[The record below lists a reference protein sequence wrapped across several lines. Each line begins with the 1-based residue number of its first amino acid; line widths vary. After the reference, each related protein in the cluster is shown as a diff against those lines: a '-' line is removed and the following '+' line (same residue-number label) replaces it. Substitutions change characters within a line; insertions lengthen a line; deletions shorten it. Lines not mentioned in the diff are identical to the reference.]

1 MRLLVPNSVKN
12 ANFDLFFSFVQAR
25 AMSIYEQKIFGF
37 LISDES
43 VMSYPDYAERTFFLR
58 VTEVEVPITEFS
70 KFFNKNFT
78 KYLSN
83 MYLLYG
89 KRFE

>member
-1 MRLLVPNSVKN
+1 MQILIY
-12 ANFDLFFSFVQAR
+12 LFFLGS
-25 AMSIYEQKIFGF
+25 STSYKHLLIFGF

-43 VMSYPDYAERTFFLR
+43 VMSYPDYAENTFFCR
-58 VTEVEVPITEFS
+58 VTGDEVPITEFS

-89 KRFE
+89 KLFE

>member
-1 MRLLVPNSVKN
+1 MQTLIY
-12 ANFDLFFSFVQAR
+12 FFSFVQAR
-25 AMSIYEQKIFGF
+25 TISIYQQKIFVF

-58 VTEVEVPITEFS
+58 VTEDEAPTTEFS
-70 KFFNKNFT
+70 KFFNKNST

-83 MYLLYG
+83 MYLLYR
-89 KRFE
+89 KLFE